1 VIARFGATSRVKVF
15 FDTSV
20 LLPCFFE
27 DHIHHELSLRILQ
40 SVNKPDVEGCCGA
53 HTLAELYSR
62 ATRLPVKT
70 RPNPEQV
77 LLFIDDIRERL
88 QIVSLTSDEYADAL
102 KEGARIGIVGGA
114 IYDLL
119 LASCALK
126 AGADWIYSWNLRH
139 FERFSPE
146 VAGRLKTP

>member
-1 VIARFGATSRVKVF
+1 MKFF

-27 DHIHHELSLRILQ
+27 DHIHHELSLRTLE
-40 SVNKPDVEGCCGA
+40 SVNGTDVEGCCGA

-88 QIVSLTSDEYADAL
+88 QIVSLTSEEYAGAL
-102 KEGARIGIVGGA
+102 EEGARIGTVGGA

-139 FERFSPE
+139 FERFSPGI
-146 VAGRLKTP
+146 VRRLRTP

>member
-1 VIARFGATSRVKVF
+1 M
-15 FDTSV
+15 
-20 LLPCFFE
+20 
-27 DHIHHELSLRILQ
+27 SLRAFL
-40 SVNKPDVEGCCGA
+40 SAKSAEVEGYCGV

-77 LLFIDDIRERL
+77 LLFVEDVRECL
-88 QIVSLTSDEYADAL
+88 GIVTLTTDEYAGVL
-102 KEGARIGIVGGA
+102 KEAAQIGIVGGA

-126 AGADWIYSWNLRH
+126 SEAEWIYSWNLRH
-139 FERFSPE
+139 FQRFSPE
-146 VAGRLKTP
+146 IVRRLRTP